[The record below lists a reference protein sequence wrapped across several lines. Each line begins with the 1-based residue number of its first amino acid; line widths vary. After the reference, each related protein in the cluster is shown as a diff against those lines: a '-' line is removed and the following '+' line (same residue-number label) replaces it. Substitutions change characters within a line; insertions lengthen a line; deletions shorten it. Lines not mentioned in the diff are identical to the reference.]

1 MKTKTLQKK
10 TMKMK
15 KTIKKDTDNEHVTSK
30 SPVTNDKLYE
40 GLICLDVK
48 LSKLIDIM
56 DKLYQ
61 IAEQKQTGGNN
72 TLKTTSTIQKK
83 V

>member
-1 MKTKTLQKK
+1 MTDTKKTKTTK
-10 TMKMK
+10 TMNTAK
-15 KTIKKDTDNEHVTSK
+15 IANETVS
-30 SPVTNDKLYE
+30 NEKLYE

-61 IAEQKQTGGNN
+61 IAEQKQTRWFKHIEEGIV
-72 TLKTTSTIQKK
+72 TI
-83 V
+83 

>member
-1 MKTKTLQKK
+1 MTKTLQKK

-15 KTIKKDTDNEHVTSK
+15 KTIKKEDEQ
-30 SPVTNDKLYE
+30 VTNKQVSNEQLYE

-48 LSKLIDIM
+48 LTKLVEIM

>member
-1 MKTKTLQKK
+1 MKTKT
-10 TMKMK
+10 TN
-15 KTIKKDTDNEHVTSK
+15 KDTVPTK

-72 TLKTTSTIQKK
+72 TLKTTSKK
-83 V
+83 A

>member
-1 MKTKTLQKK
+1 MKMTKKTNMTKTNTTSQKK
-10 TMKMK
+10 
-15 KTIKKDTDNEHVTSK
+15 DNSV
-30 SPVTNDKLYE
+30 VTNDKLYE

-56 DKLYQ
+56 DKLYT

-72 TLKTTSTIQKK
+72 TLKTTSKK
-83 V
+83 

>member
-1 MKTKTLQKK
+1 MTDTKKTKSTK
-10 TMKMK
+10 TNL
-15 KTIKKDTDNEHVTSK
+15 KTNETVS
-30 SPVTNDKLYE
+30 NEKLYE

-72 TLKTTSTIQKK
+72 TLKK
-83 V
+83 VS

>member
-1 MKTKTLQKK
+1 MIMKTKTMTTQKNPMK
-10 TMKMK
+10 TN
-15 KTIKKDTDNEHVTSK
+15 KDKDK
-30 SPVTNDKLYE
+30 SVVTNDKLYE

-48 LSKLIDIM
+48 LTKLIDIM

-72 TLKTTSTIQKK
+72 TLKTTCKE
-83 V
+83 

>member
-1 MKTKTLQKK
+1 MTKTMTSQKK
-10 TMKMK
+10 
-15 KTIKKDTDNEHVTSK
+15 DNSGTPK
-30 SPVTNDKLYE
+30 SGTPKSTVTNDKLYE

-56 DKLYQ
+56 DKLYT

-72 TLKTTSTIQKK
+72 TLKTTSKK
-83 V
+83 

>member
-1 MKTKTLQKK
+1 MTKQKNTTSQK
-10 TMKMK
+10 N
-15 KTIKKDTDNEHVTSK
+15 DNSDKSK
-30 SPVTNDKLYE
+30 STVTNDKLYE

-48 LSKLIDIM
+48 LSRLIEIM
-56 DKLYQ
+56 DKLYT

-72 TLKTTSTIQKK
+72 TLTTSKK

>member
-1 MKTKTLQKK
+1 MKTKTKTNMAKK
-10 TMKMK
+10 TM
-15 KTIKKDTDNEHVTSK
+15 TTQKKDNSV
-30 SPVTNDKLYE
+30 VTNDNLYE

-61 IAEQKQTGGNN
+61 IAEQKQTGGVNS
-72 TLKTTSTIQKK
+72 LKTSK
-83 V
+83 

>member
-1 MKTKTLQKK
+1 MTKTNMTSQKK
-10 TMKMK
+10 
-15 KTIKKDTDNEHVTSK
+15 DK
-30 SPVTNDKLYE
+30 SVVTNDKLYE

-72 TLKTTSTIQKK
+72 TLKISQKK

>member
-1 MKTKTLQKK
+1 MTDTKKTKSTK
-10 TMKMK
+10 TNL
-15 KTIKKDTDNEHVTSK
+15 KTNEEVS
-30 SPVTNDKLYE
+30 NEKLYE

-61 IAEQKQTGGNN
+61 IAEAKQTGGNN
-72 TLKTTSTIQKK
+72 TLKK
-83 V
+83 VS

>member
-1 MKTKTLQKK
+1 
-10 TMKMK
+10 MKMK
-15 KTIKKDTDNEHVTSK
+15 KTIKKEDEQ
-30 SPVTNDKLYE
+30 VTNKQVSNEQLYE

-48 LSKLIDIM
+48 LSKLVDIM

-72 TLKTTSTIQKK
+72 TLKTTSKK
-83 V
+83 A

>member
-1 MKTKTLQKK
+1 MTNTKTKTNMTSQKK
-10 TMKMK
+10 DNSGTPKS
-15 KTIKKDTDNEHVTSK
+15 TDT
-30 SPVTNDKLYE
+30 VTNDKLYE

-56 DKLYQ
+56 DKLYT

-72 TLKTTSTIQKK
+72 TLKTTSKK
-83 V
+83 

>member
-1 MKTKTLQKK
+1 MTDTKKTKTTK
-10 TMKMK
+10 TMNTAKNA
-15 KTIKKDTDNEHVTSK
+15 NETVS
-30 SPVTNDKLYE
+30 NEKLYE

-61 IAEQKQTGGNN
+61 IAEQKQTRW
-72 TLKTTSTIQKK
+72 K
-83 V
+83 

>member
-1 MKTKTLQKK
+1 MTNTKMKTMKTKTLQKK
-10 TMKMK
+10 T
-15 KTIKKDTDNEHVTSK
+15 TNKDTVPTK

-56 DKLYQ
+56 DKLYS
-61 IAEQKQTGGNN
+61 IAEMKQTGGNN

>member
-1 MKTKTLQKK
+1 MIMKTKTNMTSQKK
-10 TMKMK
+10 
-15 KTIKKDTDNEHVTSK
+15 DNSGTPK
-30 SPVTNDKLYE
+30 SVVTNDKLYE

-56 DKLYQ
+56 DKLYT

-72 TLKTTSTIQKK
+72 TLKTTSKK
-83 V
+83 

>member
-1 MKTKTLQKK
+1 MTKTKTMKTKANTIMQKK
-10 TMKMK
+10 D
-15 KTIKKDTDNEHVTSK
+15 KDK
-30 SPVTNDKLYE
+30 STVTNDKLYE

-72 TLKTTSTIQKK
+72 TLKTTSKK
-83 V
+83 

>member
-1 MKTKTLQKK
+1 MTDTKTKNVKNTK
-10 TMKMK
+10 TNL
-15 KTIKKDTDNEHVTSK
+15 KTNETVS
-30 SPVTNDKLYE
+30 NEKLYE

-72 TLKTTSTIQKK
+72 TLKK
-83 V
+83 VS

>member
-1 MKTKTLQKK
+1 
-10 TMKMK
+10 MKMK
-15 KTIKKDTDNEHVTSK
+15 KTIKKEDEQ
-30 SPVTNDKLYE
+30 VTNKQVSNEQLYE

-48 LSKLIDIM
+48 LTKLVDIM

>member
-1 MKTKTLQKK
+1 
-10 TMKMK
+10 MKMK
-15 KTIKKDTDNEHVTSK
+15 KTIKKEDEQ
-30 SPVTNDKLYE
+30 VTNKQVSNEQLYE

-48 LSKLIDIM
+48 LTKLVEIM

-72 TLKTTSTIQKK
+72 TLKTTSKK
-83 V
+83 A

>member
-1 MKTKTLQKK
+1 MTMTDTKKTKTTK
-10 TMKMK
+10 TNLKA
-15 KTIKKDTDNEHVTSK
+15 NET
-30 SPVTNDKLYE
+30 VTNEKLYE

-72 TLKTTSTIQKK
+72 TLKK
-83 V
+83 VS

>member
-1 MKTKTLQKK
+1 MTKKITNMTKMNMTSQKK
-10 TMKMK
+10 
-15 KTIKKDTDNEHVTSK
+15 DK
-30 SPVTNDKLYE
+30 SVVTNDKLYE

-48 LSKLIDIM
+48 LSRLIEIM
-56 DKLYQ
+56 DKLYT

-72 TLKTTSTIQKK
+72 TLKTSQKK

>member
-1 MKTKTLQKK
+1 MTKTMKTKANMTSQKK
-10 TMKMK
+10 
-15 KTIKKDTDNEHVTSK
+15 DNSGTPK
-30 SPVTNDKLYE
+30 SGTPKSTVTNDKLYE

-56 DKLYQ
+56 DKLYT

-72 TLKTTSTIQKK
+72 TLKTTSKK
-83 V
+83 